1 MSVLKVAAAQ
11 MQCATGLTDESIARH
26 LEAIDDS
33 RAQGV
38 DVLVFPELSLTGYAA
53 VPDLLAQARPAR
65 APELALLAA
74 AAGPMTVAVGF
85 IEESPGAQ
93 FYAAHALLTRGNVVH
108 VHRKINLAGYGRL
121 EEPKHFGRGSS
132 IGTVRVADRWSAA
145 TLICADLWNPALPW
159 FAALGGA
166 TLLLVP
172 AASSLDAV
180 APGFDNPGG
189 WELVLRH
196 TALIYGMPVVF
207 ANLCG
212 AHAGGRFWGGS
223 RIVDADGTVS
233 QPAGS
238 EPELIVAELD
248 YDRVR
253 EARTRLPTVRDT
265 DPRVVQAEFE
275 RLMSMAE
282 ARAH

>member
-11 MQCATGLTDESIARH
+11 MPCASGLTDESIARH
-26 LEAIDDS
+26 LEVIEDS
-33 RAQGV
+33 RAKGV

-53 VPDLLAQARPAR
+53 APDLLAQARPAR

-74 AAGPMTVAVGF
+74 AAGPMLVAVGF
-85 IEESPGAQ
+85 IEEGPAAQ
-93 FYAAHALLTRGNVVH
+93 FCAAQALLTRGNVVH

-121 EEPKHFGRGSS
+121 EEPKHFGRGRSL
-132 IGTVRVADRWSAA
+132 GTVHVADQWTAA
-145 TLICADLWNPALPW
+145 TLICADLWNPVLPW
-159 FAALGGA
+159 LAALGGA
-166 TLLLVP
+166 TLLIVP

-189 WELVLRH
+189 WDLVLRH
-196 TALIYGMPVVF
+196 TAVTYGMPIVF

-212 AHAGGRFWGGS
+212 GHFWGGS

-233 QPAGS
+233 PPAGT
-238 EPELIVAELD
+238 EPELVVAEID

-253 EARTRLPTVRDT
+253 EARTRLPTVRDA
-265 DPRVVQAEFE
+265 DPRSF
-275 RLMSMAE
+275 RPSSSG
-282 ARAH
+282 

>member
-11 MQCATGLTDESIARH
+11 MSCASGLTDESIARH
-26 LEAIDDS
+26 LEAIEDS
-33 RAQGV
+33 RAKGV

-53 VPDLLAQARPAR
+53 APDLLAQARSAR

-74 AAGPMTVAVGF
+74 AAGPMLVAVGF
-85 IEESPGAQ
+85 IEEGPAAQ
-93 FYAAHALLTRGNVVH
+93 FYTAQALLTRGNVVH

-121 EEPKHFGRGSS
+121 EEPKHFGRGRSL
-132 IGTVRVADRWSAA
+132 GTVHVADRWSAA

-159 FAALGGA
+159 LAALGGA
-166 TLLLVP
+166 TLLIVP

-189 WELVLRH
+189 WDLVLRH
-196 TALIYGMPVVF
+196 TAVTYGMPIVF

-212 AHAGGRFWGGS
+212 GLFWGGS

-233 QPAGS
+233 PPAGT
-238 EPELIVAELD
+238 EPELVVAEID

-253 EARTRLPTVRDT
+253 EARTWLPTVRDA
-265 DPRVVQAEFE
+265 DPRFVQAELE

-282 ARAH
+282 ARAQ